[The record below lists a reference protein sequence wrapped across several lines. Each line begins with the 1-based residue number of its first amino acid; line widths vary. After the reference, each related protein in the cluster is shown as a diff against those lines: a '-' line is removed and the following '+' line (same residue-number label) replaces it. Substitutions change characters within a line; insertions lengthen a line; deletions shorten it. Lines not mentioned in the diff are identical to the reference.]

1 MPGTKEIRS
10 KIASVKSTQKITKAM
25 EMVAASKMR
34 RAQER
39 MRMARPYA
47 AKARTVISHLNEAN
61 PDFRHPFLLQRETK
75 SIGIV
80 VVSTDRGLCGALNAN
95 VFKPTMQLLR
105 EWQGKGASVSVC
117 VIGSKA
123 LAFFRR
129 LGLPLLPGVTG
140 LGGRPPGGGLVGP
153 G

>member
-1 MPGTKEIRS
+1 
-10 KIASVKSTQKITKAM
+10 
-25 EMVAASKMR
+25 MVAASKMR

-47 AKARTVISHLNEAN
+47 AKAREVISHLNEAN
-61 PDFRHPFLLQRETK
+61 PDFRHPFLLERETK

-95 VFKPTMQLLR
+95 VFKATMQLIR

-117 VIGSKA
+117 VIGRQA
-123 LAFFRR
+123 PAVFWGAR
-129 LGLPLLPGVTG
+129 
-140 LGGRPPGGGLVGP
+140 
-153 G
+153 

>member
-1 MPGTKEIRS
+1 MPGTKEIRN

-47 AKARTVISHLNEAN
+47 AKARDVISHLNEAN
-61 PDFRHPFLLQRETK
+61 PDFRHPFLMPREVK
-75 SIGIV
+75 SVGIV

-95 VFKPTMQLLR
+95 VFKATLQLMR
-105 EWQGKGASVSVC
+105 EWQGNGA
-117 VIGSKA
+117 
-123 LAFFRR
+123 
-129 LGLPLLPGVTG
+129 
-140 LGGRPPGGGLVGP
+140 GGGGGLFGRK
-153 G
+153 GAGS